1 MSLRV
6 PPPDRLF
13 DVFGG
18 IDISLFDQL
27 LRGRIPSSMRVL
39 DAGCG
44 GGRNM
49 VYLLRAGLSVCGI
62 DEDRAAVEAARAQAE
77 ELGVTDAST
86 RIVEGVVDALPW
98 ADASFDVVISSAV
111 LHFARDDAHFVG
123 MVREMW
129 RVLAPGGLLFSRL
142 ASTEGI
148 ATQVRSLGNRR
159 YALPDGS
166 SRFLVDASMLAGLTA
181 RLGGTLVDPIRT
193 TLVHEQRSMTTWIV
207 RRP

>member
-1 MSLRV
+1 
-6 PPPDRLF
+6 
-13 DVFGG
+13 
-18 IDISLFDQL
+18 
-27 LRGRIPSSMRVL
+27 
-39 DAGCG
+39 
-44 GGRNM
+44 M

-86 RIVEGVVDALPW
+86 RIVEGAVDALPW

>member
-18 IDISLFDQL
+18 IDIYLFDQL
-27 LRGRIPSSMRVL
+27 LRGRITSSMRVL

-86 RIVEGVVDALPW
+86 RIVEGAVDALPW

>member
-1 MSLRV
+1 
-6 PPPDRLF
+6 LF

-18 IDISLFDQL
+18 IDIYLFDQL
-27 LRGRIPSSMRVL
+27 LRGRITSSMRVL

-86 RIVEGVVDALPW
+86 RIVEGAVDALPW